1 MVPEPSECNCN
12 KRSRAR
18 KSLPRWFCGILQVR
32 LVGPLFLEL
41 TALCLFLLPVNH
53 SSYRQPLWVPDQGRC
68 CPSLLPPLC
77 RCFSWLLLFVAFL
90 VIYLVFFVCF
100 FFFFF
105 AFCFSSSSEC
115 ILSPRTGDGE
125 VE

>member
-1 MVPEPSECNCN
+1 M
-12 KRSRAR
+12 
-18 KSLPRWFCGILQVR
+18 
-32 LVGPLFLEL
+32 GPLFLEL

-90 VIYLVFFVCF
+90 VIDLVFFVCF
-100 FFFFF
+100 FFFFLHF
-105 AFCFSSSSEC
+105 VSLVL
-115 ILSPRTGDGE
+115 LS
-125 VE
+125 VF